1 MVLRFHRQYILLSY
15 YYLYGTLNYPFPLP
29 FQPKHRP
36 KVLLASVAINVLT
49 NPLLNLYLNCIDG
62 GWTSIGV
69 GEVVVVVVEAVC
81 YYLLLR
87 RIDTAIIYSLLCNA
101 ISFLTGC
108 LVLLLAA
115 LV

>member
-1 MVLRFHRQYILLSY
+1 MILRLLTALVPTILIELGVLCLLKERR
-15 YYLYGTLNYPFPLP
+15 L
-29 FQPKHRP
+29 

-69 GEVVVVVVEAVC
+69 GEVVVVVVEAAC

>member
-1 MVLRFHRQYILLSY
+1 MPTE
-15 YYLYGTLNYPFPLP
+15 GTSTEGAAGIGG
-29 FQPKHRP
+29 H
-36 KVLLASVAINVLT
+36 
-49 NPLLNLYLNCIDG
+49 LNLYLNCIDG

>member
-1 MVLRFHRQYILLSY
+1 MILRLLTALVPTILIELGVLCLL
-15 YYLYGTLNYPFPLP
+15 
-29 FQPKHRP
+29 KEHRP

-49 NPLLNLYLNCIDG
+49 NPLLNLYQNCIDG

-87 RIDTAIIYSLLCNA
+87 RIDAAIIYSLLCNA